1 MIKPTTIYFEFDPSI
16 PPLLLGGTASCSV
29 LFTALARA
37 LGGIVSLVSLGSLIC
52 YMLRRMPHH
61 HITTSPHHHI
71 NHQSANNAHA
81 ASCHSA
87 DTAHGRMKG
96 SPGQHLHPTL
106 HVALNP
112 TLHVYVALTL
122 PPTLHVARILPCMW
136 PSPYPAC
143 GPHSTLHVALT
154 LPCAA
159 IVLKFWYSWYNAHQQ
174 VEGGGA
180 RNSDTGS
187 FWIKI
192 HALLPAAAWVMTWP
206 LSAHASG
213 WCCANLPPGQ
223 EKVNVGPSPAPA
235 RARVLA

>member
-106 HVALNP
+106 HVAL
-112 TLHVYVALTL
+112 T
-122 PPTLHVARILPCMW
+122 LPCMW
-136 PSPYPAC
+136 PALYPAC
-143 GPHSTLHVALT
+143 GPYPTMRCYCFEILVLLVQCTST
-154 LPCAA
+154 
-159 IVLKFWYSWYNAHQQ
+159 
-174 VEGGGA
+174 GGGGG
-180 RNSDTGS
+180 RT
-187 FWIKI
+187 
-192 HALLPAAAWVMTWP
+192 
-206 LSAHASG
+206 
-213 WCCANLPPGQ
+213 Q
-223 EKVNVGPSPAPA
+223 Q
-235 RARVLA
+235 